1 MSCHPASTQNSGN
14 RSKLAGTRLQ
24 FTGCYMVCILPDLQP
39 LNSVCTHA
47 PSFQPVCHCS
57 FRVPQCAPRKVLVLC
72 PSLQFSSHW
81 PLARS
86 GSGPLTIH
94 PPFAQALSLRQP
106 RDQEAHLP
114 HPLWEATQ
122 AHQREGG
129 QPRGELDNTFQGA
142 QERQQKTV
150 LGATHPSFNPDD
162 AARSHHLPPACLFSL
177 LHPSFASISPGV
189 QAARPP
195 CFLSSRSWE
204 PTLVDVQLPGFKD
217 PA

>member
-150 LGATHPSFNPDD
+150 LGPLIPASILMMPPGATISLLPVSSLFSILP
-162 AARSHHLPPACLFSL
+162 LPPSALGSRQPGL
-177 LHPSFASISPGV
+177 LASSAAGPGSP
-189 QAARPP
+189 
-195 CFLSSRSWE
+195 LW
-204 PTLVDVQLPGFKD
+204 
-217 PA
+217 